1 MAALGIGAAADRLEQ
16 PTDAQGVTMPTIQ
29 DVARE
34 AGVSAATVSRVINH
48 PDIVVAEKRE
58 RVREA
63 IARLGFEPSAPARYL
78 RMGASNAIALLVGDI
93 SQPFH
98 GSLAKAVEAAAEEMD
113 LSVMLGDLDH
123 REDRLV
129 SFLRSARKRGVAGV
143 ILATADDLN
152 LPTVK
157 ALIDEV
163 TASGIPVVTTTQRV
177 DLEAVPAVTSDY
189 TAVGHDAVEHLA
201 AQGRRHLVMLGG
213 GTQSWYS
220 RELET
225 GMRSAAQQHGISM
238 TVLDGG
244 FRHEPARSAIAA
256 LAGSGHLPDGIIS
269 ANTPM
274 ALGALRALQDLGLEV
289 PKDASLVVCED
300 VPDNPYLVPS
310 LTSVDA
316 DLDSLGRTAVDLL
329 ARLLHG
335 EDAPA
340 TTKLPHR
347 LVIRESSLP
356 TSAAANHGLAS

>member
-1 MAALGIGAAADRLEQ
+1 MATLEIGAPADRLEQ

-34 AGVSAATVSRVINH
+34 AGVSASTVSRVLNH
-48 PDIVVAEKRE
+48 PDIVAEEKRE

-78 RMGASNAIALLVGDI
+78 RMGASNAISLLVGDI

-98 GSLAKAVEAAAEEMD
+98 GRLAKTVEAAAEEMD

-143 ILATADDLN
+143 ILATADDLS

-157 ALIDEV
+157 ALIDEIS
-163 TASGIPVVTTTQRV
+163 TSGIPVVTTTQRV
-177 DLEAVPAVTSDY
+177 DLEGVPSVTSDY
-189 TAVGHDAVEHLA
+189 AAVGRDAVDHLA
-201 AQGRRHLVMLGG
+201 AQGRRRLVMLGG
-213 GTQSWYS
+213 GTGSWYS
-220 RELET
+220 RELGAGT
-225 GMRSAAQQHGISM
+225 HSAAQRHGISLTM
-238 TVLDGG
+238 LDGG

-256 LAGSGHLPDGIIS
+256 LAGSEDVPDGIIC
-269 ANTPM
+269 ANAPM
-274 ALGALRALQDLGLEV
+274 ALGALRALQDRGLEV
-289 PKDASLVVCED
+289 PRDVSVIVCED

-316 DLDSLGRTAVDLL
+316 DLDLLGRTAVDLL
-329 ARLLHG
+329 IRLLQG
-335 EDAPA
+335 EETPA
-340 TTKLPHR
+340 TTRLPHR
-347 LVIRESSLP
+347 LIVRESSLP
-356 TSAAANHGLAS
+356 SEAATGRGPAS